1 MIKWPFTYSLLSTSM
16 FSIKVRKLKYSKFE
30 YIRSKHLISNNKVT
44 LHVLTFL
51 STLGLGRYG
60 MWAVLFFILSK
71 EIENKI
77 KCENH
82 HGMIVDNEAKYRT
95 IIIQSLTDCR
105 SFSCDKVCYGFIYR
119 IKDISIIHD
128 HKTINT
134 DKKGIPGFFSCD
146 TYKIAQLTNSRRRNK
161 TRKQNRPCIYFFA
174 LVVLGWSEGSGY

>member
-1 MIKWPFTYSLLSTSM
+1 M
-16 FSIKVRKLKYSKFE
+16 
-30 YIRSKHLISNNKVT
+30 
-44 LHVLTFL
+44 
-51 STLGLGRYG
+51 
-60 MWAVLFFILSK
+60 LFFILSK

-105 SFSCDKVCYGFIYR
+105 SFSCDKVCNGFIYR

-146 TYKIAQLTNSRRRNK
+146 TYKIAELTNSRRRNK
-161 TRKQNRPCIYFFA
+161 TRNLEKKNHIVRKSQEITKKY
-174 LVVLGWSEGSGY
+174 LISSISYK